1 MNLISNINN
10 NYYYIYIFLAF
21 VFFILSKLDVKILI
35 GIIIILY
42 ISYNINENINKYNIE
57 NEKINIDNAAKLK
70 NDINNVEQ
78 TNTDNYYVVY
88 NKNKNL
94 KFLLENKEFVDIL
107 KNIRFVKK
115 FDKGKY
121 NSIIMNMDKIMKI
134 YIYILSDRYDLN
146 TYFPVFED
154 TKNNILESLY
164 SVFFVIPD
172 KFKHIYGFVPYDEI
186 NKSID
191 MFKNK
196 CDKMTIVLIN
206 YGNIDKKLPII
217 NYNKYIPYEKNKE
230 LYLP

>member
-1 MNLISNINN
+1 MELIYNN
-10 NYYYIYIFLAF
+10 VNYIYVFLAF

-35 GIIIILY
+35 GIIILLY

-57 NEKINIDNAAKLK
+57 NNKNNIDNFNKLK
-70 NDINNVEQ
+70 NEISNLEQINTE
-78 TNTDNYYVVY
+78 NYYAVY

-94 KFLLENKEFVDIL
+94 KFLLENKEFLDIL
-107 KNIRFVKK
+107 QNIKFIKK
-115 FDKGKY
+115 FDKEKY
-121 NSIIMNMDKIMKI
+121 NNIIMNMDKLMKI

-146 TYFPVFED
+146 IYFPVFED

-164 SVFFVIPD
+164 SIFFVIPD
-172 KFKHIYGFVPYDEI
+172 KFKHIYGFYPYDEI
-186 NKSID
+186 NKTIN
-191 MFKNK
+191 MFKIK

-230 LYLP
+230 SYLP